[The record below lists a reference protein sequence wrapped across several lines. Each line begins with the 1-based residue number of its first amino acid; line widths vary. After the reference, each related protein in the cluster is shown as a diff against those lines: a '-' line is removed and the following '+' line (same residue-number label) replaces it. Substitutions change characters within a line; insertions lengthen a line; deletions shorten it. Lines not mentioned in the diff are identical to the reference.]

1 MTPPNYISAAWA
13 NTYALLVLIMLNM
26 GGCGVLTQSSTH
38 LQPFNLLAPHTLGYT
53 IEAYQQIKLS
63 YEDTQHNLES
73 AVHIDPRAMQI
84 VLFNSLGLRLAT
96 ILYDGNK
103 LTIKDLSNRHRDI
116 PAWNI
121 PETLQMVYWPI
132 SKLQTHN
139 NKWRI
144 TQLNRIRHIYFSDI
158 LVAKVTYE
166 TDTPWQGAI
175 VYQNYRLNIKL
186 NISSVLLNNL

>member
-1 MTPPNYISAAWA
+1 MKPADYMSAAWL
-13 NTYALLVLIMLNM
+13 NTYALQLLIMLNM
-26 GGCGVLTQSSTH
+26 GGCGVITQSGTH
-38 LQPFNLLAPHTLGYT
+38 LPPFNLLAPHTLGNT

-63 YEDTQHNLES
+63 YEDTQHTLES
-73 AVHIDPRAMQI
+73 AVHIDPQAMQI
-84 VLFNSLGLRLAT
+84 VLLNPLGLRLAT

-139 NKWRI
+139 DKWRI
-144 TQLNRIRHIYFSDI
+144 TQSQRIRHFYFSDI
-158 LVAKVTYE
+158 LVAQVTYE

-175 VYQNYRLNIKL
+175 AYQNYRLNIKL
-186 NISSVLLNNL
+186 NISSVLLN